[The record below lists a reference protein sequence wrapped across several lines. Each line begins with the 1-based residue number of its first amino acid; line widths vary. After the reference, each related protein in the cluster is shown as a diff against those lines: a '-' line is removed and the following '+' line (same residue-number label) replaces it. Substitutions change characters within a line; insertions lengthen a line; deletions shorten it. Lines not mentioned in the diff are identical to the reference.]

1 MKALSCIFN
10 IIYNTEWQLL
20 LSSSRSGDQDPQQN
34 KLDEDNV
41 RHGIQF
47 IILNVN
53 LVYIDNRLCVGKQ
66 QATTNPSYFSAF
78 PPYRVCK

>member
-66 QATTNPSYFSAF
+66 QATTSSSFFSAF